1 MKSRVRAE
9 VPERLSKKSTNLCE
23 LSDSAMRLTEEPAGE
38 RRPYR
43 IQIRSYSSMISLRSS
58 FIRKSLGTGRYADQS
73 ARFQNETALSTQIL
87 RL

>member
-1 MKSRVRAE
+1 
-9 VPERLSKKSTNLCE
+9 
-23 LSDSAMRLTEEPAGE
+23 MRLTEQPAGE
-38 RRPYR
+38 RRPYS
-43 IQIRSYSSMISLRSS
+43 IQIRSFSSMCFLRSS

>member
-1 MKSRVRAE
+1 
-9 VPERLSKKSTNLCE
+9 
-23 LSDSAMRLTEEPAGE
+23 MRLTVQPAGE

-43 IQIRSYSSMISLRSS
+43 IQLWSFSSMFSLRSS
-58 FIRKSLGTGRYADQS
+58 FIRTSLGTGRYADQS